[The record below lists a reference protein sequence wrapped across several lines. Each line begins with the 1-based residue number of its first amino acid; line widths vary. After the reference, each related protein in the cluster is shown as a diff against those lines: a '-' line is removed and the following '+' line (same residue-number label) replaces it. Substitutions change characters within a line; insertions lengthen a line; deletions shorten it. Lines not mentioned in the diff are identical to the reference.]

1 VSVSYGNSPRRE
13 TRDIATAETCLDSA
27 QSPNIASLRAGRPT
41 AVSGLPSTAPELA
54 PGDSDVARSAAQV
67 RDGLDVDQMCWHIT
81 WRCACGAV
89 IYGPALTWGS
99 LRDGP
104 AHVR

>member
-1 VSVSYGNSPRRE
+1 MCP
-13 TRDIATAETCLDSA
+13 DSA
-27 QSPNIASLRAGRPT
+27 QSPDIASLRAGHPT
-41 AVSGLPSTAPELA
+41 AVSGLPSAAGELA
-54 PGDSDVARSAAQV
+54 PGDSDVARSAAGV
-67 RDGLDVDQMCWHIT
+67 WDGLDVDQMCQQIT

-89 IYGPALTWGS
+89 IYGPALTGGS